1 MEYQWVSAGP
11 SGLECSGVSV
21 QSRQVTVLTD
31 VPASF
36 EYVGVEYCWK
46 CHGSVILPPILSLLA
61 LEYV

>member
-1 MEYQWVSAGP
+1 MEYQWMLAGL
-11 SGLECSGVSV
+11 SGLEYSGVSV
-21 QSRQVTVLTD
+21 QPRQVTVLTD

>member
-1 MEYQWVSAGP
+1 MEYHPVSAGP
-11 SGLECSGVSV
+11 CRLECSDVSV
-21 QSRQVTVLTD
+21 QPRQVTVLTD

-46 CHGSVILPPILSLLA
+46 CHDSVILPPILSLLA